1 MAAETEGIA
10 GMHFVYLGALGVLLF
25 FLWSKYFRSI
35 KTIDK
40 DPKSMPNE
48 WTAQAVSSKIHDD
61 INGPAYLHNLSENA
75 AATLAKLRAK
85 GFARETDIILEEVNN
100 RFNDMIKEKN
110 IQYGEVDQKYRQT
123 LVEKK
128 QVDSIVR
135 SVAEGL
141 VVLNDRGEVIMMNP
155 AAEKLLDV
163 NRADQIGKPMR
174 GLIKKSQLMSLATR
188 GKGGGETEI
197 EMEATSEDTK
207 KVLRASN
214 AVIENENGQTIGM
227 VSVFT
232 DVTKQKELE
241 ALKSQFVSNISHEL
255 RTPLIA
261 IRNSVEIM
269 LAKKSG
275 PLSEEQ
281 NKFLSIAENN
291 LKRLGLLIDDL
302 LDLSKVEAKKAEL
315 HLEPSDIGQVLKETC
330 DSLEAWAGTK
340 DITILRNVQA
350 GIRKVPIDRKWITQV
365 LTNLIGN
372 SIKFTPNKGTVTISV
387 NITRVEEKD
396 MLIVSVADTGIG
408 IAKEDIP
415 KLFNKFQQLG
425 SEKSLHHISGTGLGL
440 YISKELISLHGGTI
454 WAKSEINKGSIFV
467 FRIPA

>member
-1 MAAETEGIA
+1 
-10 GMHFVYLGALGVLLF
+10 MHFVYLGILAAILA
-25 FLWSKYFRSI
+25 FLWSKYFRSL

-40 DPKSMPNE
+40 NPEPTPNE
-48 WTAQAVSSKIHDD
+48 WTSPVISPKIHGKID
-61 INGPAYLHNLSENA
+61 GPFDPHDLSERA
-75 AATLAKLRAK
+75 ALTLTKLRHS
-85 GFARETDIILEEVNN
+85 GFAKETDTILEEVSKK
-100 RFNDMIKEKN
+100 FNDIIKEKN
-110 IQYGEVDQKYRQT
+110 IQYGEVDQKYKQT

-128 QVDSIVR
+128 QIDSIVR

-163 NRADQIGKPMR
+163 DKADQMGKPVR
-174 GLIKKSQLMSLATR
+174 GMIKKSQLMSLATR
-188 GKGGGETEI
+188 EAGSEETEI

-232 DVTKQKELE
+232 DVTKQKELD
-241 ALKSQFVSNISHEL
+241 AMKSQFVSNISHEL

-275 PLSEEQ
+275 PLTEEQ

-315 HLEPSDIGQVLKETC
+315 HPEPSDIEQVIDETC

-340 DITILRNVQA
+340 EIAISRNVQRN
-350 GIRKVPIDRKWITQV
+350 IRKVSIDRKRITQV

-372 SIKFTPNKGTVTISV
+372 AIKFTPNKGTITISV
-387 NITRVEEKD
+387 NITQAEGKD
-396 MLIVSVADTGIG
+396 MLIVSVADTGAG

-425 SEKSLHHISGTGLGL
+425 SGGSLHHVSGTGLGL
-440 YISKELISLHGGTI
+440 YISKEMINLHGGTI
-454 WAKSEINKGSIFV
+454 WAKSELNKGSTFIFK
-467 FRIPA
+467 IPV

>member
-1 MAAETEGIA
+1 MATETEGIV
-10 GMHFVYLGALGVLLF
+10 GMHFVYLGALVALLL
-25 FLWSKYFRSI
+25 FLWSKYFGSL
-35 KTIDK
+35 KTINK
-40 DPKSMPNE
+40 NPKQTPSD
-48 WTAQAVSSKIHDD
+48 WTGPVISPKIHGKIDEPFD
-61 INGPAYLHNLSENA
+61 PHDLGEL
-75 AATLAKLRAK
+75 ATVTLTKLRHD
-85 GFARETDIILEEVNN
+85 GFAKETDIILEEISKK
-100 RFNDMIKEKN
+100 FDGLIEEKN
-110 IQYGEVDQKYRQT
+110 VQYGEVDQKYKQT

-128 QVDSIVR
+128 QIDSIVR
-135 SVAEGL
+135 SVSEGL

-163 NRADQIGKPMR
+163 DRADQIGKPMR
-174 GLIKKSQLMSLATR
+174 GLIKKSQLMSLATH
-188 GKGGGETEI
+188 GAGNGETEI
-197 EMEATSEDTK
+197 EMEAASEDTK

-214 AVIENENGQTIGM
+214 AIIENENGQTIGM

-269 LAKKSG
+269 LARKSG
-275 PLSEEQ
+275 PLTEEQ
-281 NKFLSIAENN
+281 DKFLSIAENN

-315 HLEPSDIGQVLKETC
+315 HPEPADIEQLINEIC

-340 DITILRNVQA
+340 EIAILRNVQRN
-350 GIRKVPIDRKWITQV
+350 IRKVSIDRKRITQV

-372 SIKFTPNKGTVTISV
+372 AIKFTPNKGTITISV
-387 NITRVEEKD
+387 NMTQAEAKD
-396 MLIVSVADTGIG
+396 MLIVSVADTGVG
-408 IAKEDIP
+408 MAKDDIP

-425 SEKSLHHISGTGLGL
+425 SERSLHHVSGTGLGL
-440 YISKELISLHGGTI
+440 YISKELINLHGGTI
-454 WAKSEINKGSIFV
+454 WAKSEVNKGSTFV
-467 FRIPA
+467 FKIPV